1 MATVVTNCWLY
12 YLQNVC
18 LKSIKIKWEFSHCWK
33 VSFVAHE
40 CWSLNLPFFV
50 SHFFLATI
58 VSVLCFIFLRHLF
71 TSSFCVTS
79 FFRHFIT
86 TILPRIYV
94 SISRVWDDS
103 SWALFLKAVGTD
115 LYRFICWESPFCPI
129 NIVSRKITYSTQQ
142 YCHVEFLFT
151 SFNKI
156 VKPQRFSEKY

>member
-1 MATVVTNCWLY
+1 MGILAL
-12 YLQNVC
+12 
-18 LKSIKIKWEFSHCWK
+18 LKGLICSSWMLVFKSTFFRITLFPCDYRIG
-33 VSFVAHE
+33 
-40 CWSLNLPFFV
+40 SLL
-50 SHFFLATI
+50 
-58 VSVLCFIFLRHLF
+58 HLF
-71 TSSFCVTS
+71 ASSFCVIS
-79 FFRHFIT
+79 FVQHFIT